1 MLNFMSFTFKKLSIS
16 DVILIEPHSFTDDRG
31 FFFESFKES
40 DFFSNGINK
49 KFVQDNF
56 SHSVNGVIRG
66 LHFQKAPKAQAKL
79 VTVLKGKIF
88 DVAVDIRKNSP
99 TYGKWVSEILS
110 GDTHNLLYVP
120 EGFAHGFCVISDEA
134 DVLYKVSNEYS
145 QEHERSIIWNDPKLN
160 IQWPIKNPIISNKDN
175 KLLLLENL
183 DNDFV
188 YRGTS

>member
-1 MLNFMSFTFKKLSIS
+1 MLDSMPFTFKRLSIP
-16 DVILIEPHSFTDDRG
+16 DVILVEPQSFSDDRG

-40 DFFSNGINK
+40 DFFSNGIDK

-110 GDTHNLLYVP
+110 DNTHNLLYVP

-145 QEHERSIIWNDPKLN
+145 QEHERSIIWNDPKLD
-160 IQWPIKNPIISNKDN
+160 IQWPIKKPIISNKDN
-175 KLLLLENL
+175 KLSLLENL

-188 YRGTS
+188 YRDTS

>member
-1 MLNFMSFTFKKLSIS
+1 MLNFMPFTFKRLSIP
-16 DVILIEPHSFTDDRG
+16 DVILVEPQSFSDDRG

-40 DFFSNGINK
+40 DFFSNGIDK

-88 DVAVDIRKNSP
+88 DVAVDIRKDSP
-99 TYGKWVSEILS
+99 TYGKWISEILS
-110 GDTHNLLYVP
+110 SDIHNLLYVP

-160 IQWPIKNPIISNKDN
+160 IQWPVKKPIISNKDN
-175 KLLLLENL
+175 KLSLLENL

-188 YRGTS
+188 YGDTS

>member
-1 MLNFMSFTFKKLSIS
+1 MLVSMPFTFKRLSIP
-16 DVILIEPHSFTDDRG
+16 DVIFVEPQSFSDDRG

-40 DFFSNGINK
+40 DFFLNGIDK

-110 GDTHNLLYVP
+110 DNTHNLLYVP

-145 QEHERSIIWNDPKLN
+145 QEHERSIIWNDPKLD
-160 IQWPIKNPIISNKDN
+160 IQWPIKKPIISNKDN
-175 KLLLLENL
+175 KLSLLENL

-188 YRGTS
+188 YRDTS

>member
-1 MLNFMSFTFKKLSIS
+1 MLNFMPFTFKRLSIP
-16 DVILIEPHSFTDDRG
+16 DVILIEPRSFSDDRG

-40 DFFSNGINK
+40 DFFSNGIDK

-56 SHSVNGVIRG
+56 SHSVHGVIRG

-120 EGFAHGFCVISDEA
+120 EGFAHGFCVLSKEA
-134 DVLYKVSNEYS
+134 YVYYKVSNEYS
-145 QEHERSIIWNDPKLN
+145 PEHERGIIWNDPKLN
-160 IQWPIKNPIISNKDN
+160 IDWPISKPIVSGDDN
-175 KLLLLENL
+175 KLPLFENL

-188 YRGTS
+188 YKNTL

>member
-1 MLNFMSFTFKKLSIS
+1 MLDSMPFTFKRLSMP
-16 DVILIEPHSFTDDRG
+16 DVILVEPRSFSDDRG

-40 DFFSNGINK
+40 DFISNGIDK

-88 DVAVDIRKNSP
+88 DVAVDIRKDSP
-99 TYGKWVSEILS
+99 TYGKWISEILS
-110 GDTHNLLYVP
+110 SDTHNLLYVP

-160 IQWPIKNPIISNKDN
+160 IQWPIKKPIISNKDN
-175 KLLLLENL
+175 KLSLLENL

-188 YRGTS
+188 YRDAS